1 MFRRNEINQK
11 QVPNV
16 LDFCV
21 AQFREA
27 IILKKV
33 ANMGLGG
40 GGWEVFWSIS
50 YISFRHFEA
59 QNYPFMMMW
68 THSFLRAISFG
79 SSFPHIAQK
88 LGGSLEIYTCTV
100 LYSSS
105 FCSERSGVNKWGL
118 VEHRFMMFFSQN
130 CCNIISSQVCWR
142 TSDTF
147 GFHSTL
153 HLDWSHELEY
163 P

>member
-1 MFRRNEINQK
+1 MLTSHSHPQKSRMEIFIP
-11 QVPNV
+11 V
-16 LDFCV
+16 
-21 AQFREA
+21 
-27 IILKKV
+27 
-33 ANMGLGG
+33 
-40 GGWEVFWSIS
+40 
-50 YISFRHFEA
+50 
-59 QNYPFMMMW
+59 
-68 THSFLRAISFG
+68 
-79 SSFPHIAQK
+79 SFPKIGNGIYIPVPVHK
-88 LGGSLEIYTCTV
+88 SWECYLSFPFPKVGNGLSHSRSCSRKSKSHSLSPLYRTMDGSLKIYTCTV
-100 LYSSS
+100 FSSS
-105 FCSERSGVNKWGL
+105 TNISFIEKLRVDKSEWRL